1 MRKSLLVVSSVFV
14 GGNNHAADFIDT
26 AQVLSSTPIYESISE
41 PRRECTK
48 ESVQVA
54 PKERSVS
61 GAVVGGVAGGLLGS
75 QVGRGNRMELFGGVA
90 GVFGGVKADSDHN
103 VPARD

>member
-1 MRKSLLVVSSVFV
+1 MRKSLLVVSSVFLC
-14 GGNNHAADFIDT
+14 GNNHAADFIDT

-75 QVGRGNRMELFGGVA
+75 QVGRAAAIRLRR
-90 GVFGGVKADSDHN
+90 
-103 VPARD
+103 ARVQ